1 MCSRRGQGDADEPG
15 AHARRP
21 APSSFSLITL
31 AGVSLGRLLGGTVI
45 VETIFNLPG
54 MGRLVVQ
61 DGVVVKDFT
70 VVQGAV
76 LVIATMYVLINAAVD
91 LSYYALDPRIRRG
104 RR

>member
-1 MCSRRGQGDADEPG
+1 
-15 AHARRP
+15 
-21 APSSFSLITL
+21 
-31 AGVSLGRLLGGTVI
+31 
-45 VETIFNLPG
+45 